1 MSKWLEFFGIKKE
14 TDERVQQQGT
24 KVFFEAGIFV
34 FCIAILDIIVRGMVL
49 YRPLAEWGFSF
60 FIIGAYLVYG
70 IIRMAFAGVYDQD
83 IYDETSFKKKMSKHT
98 LEHLLISLFLSI
110 ITTVHDGMPH
120 DLMGWMEI
128 PVKFCC
134 AFLAMQLVE
143 WVLSRISLRKIK
155 KELQ

>member
-1 MSKWLEFFGIKKE
+1 M
-14 TDERVQQQGT
+14 
-24 KVFFEAGIFV
+24 
-34 FCIAILDIIVRGMVL
+34 
-49 YRPLAEWGFSF
+49 
-60 FIIGAYLVYG
+60 YG

-83 IYDETSFKKKMSKHT
+83 IYDETSFKKKMRKHT
-98 LEHLLISLFLSI
+98 VEHLLISFFLAI
-110 ITTVHDGMPH
+110 ITTVHDGVPH

-134 AFLAMQLVE
+134 AFLAMQLFE

>member
-49 YRPLAEWGFSF
+49 DRPLAEWGFSF

-83 IYDETSFKKKMSKHT
+83 IYDETSFKKKMRKHT

>member
-24 KVFFEAGIFV
+24 RVFFEAGIFV

-49 YRPLAEWGFSF
+49 DRPLAEWGFSF

-83 IYDETSFKKKMSKHT
+83 IYDETSFEKKMRKHT

-120 DLMGWMEI
+120 DLMGWI
-128 PVKFCC
+128 GDP
-134 AFLAMQLVE
+134 
-143 WVLSRISLRKIK
+143 R
-155 KELQ
+155 